1 MSVIHTPFSPGAQ
14 VTRTETAFVHIS
26 EGPVFTL
33 PVCLLLVKER
43 GQSAMA

>member
-1 MSVIHTPFSPGAQ
+1 MSVIHGAFSPGAQ
-14 VTRTETAFVHIS
+14 VTRTETVFVHIS

-33 PVCLLLVKER
+33 PVCLLVKAR